1 LEDVLRLL
9 NENPGYKVFVTGHSL
24 GGAIASLVAFQM
36 AKSDD
41 PQIPKPV
48 WCITFA
54 SPRVGNAFLARS
66 FDHLEKEGQ
75 LCHLRVYNEDDI
87 VAALPPR
94 GIITLPAML
103 CAPNKLFRHVGIS
116 MKLVDTKRV
125 PYTLRYMNPNHW
137 RLTQLVIDIVK
148 FVTSVLVIIIY
159 VPLTLC
165 GRKNYLTFHSCD
177 EYLRRLENASSKLD
191 KVTFPDLHSQY
202 FKKTNE
208 NENADG
214 ATE

>member
-1 LEDVLRLL
+1 
-9 NENPGYKVFVTGHSL
+9 
-24 GGAIASLVAFQM
+24 
-36 AKSDD
+36 
-41 PQIPKPV
+41 
-48 WCITFA
+48 
-54 SPRVGNAFLARS
+54 
-66 FDHLEKEGQ
+66 
-75 LCHLRVYNEDDI
+75 
-87 VAALPPR
+87 
-94 GIITLPAML
+94 
-103 CAPNKLFRHVGIS
+103 
-116 MKLVDTKRV
+116 
-125 PYTLRYMNPNHW
+125 MNPNHW